1 MEKEV
6 LGVYISGHPLEAYE
20 ERWKKNITNKTSD
33 FLTDEETGLSRVT
46 DGAYVTVG
54 GMITDKTVKYTKN
67 NKTMAFI
74 TLEDLLGTVEIIVF
88 PQDYEKYHHL
98 LEMDSK
104 VFVSGKVSA
113 EEEKDSKLICEQIIS
128 FDDVKRELWLQFET
142 KETYEEQINDIWE
155 LLKASDGSDEVVL
168 YISSMKAIKRMGA
181 AFTVHIDDTLLSALK
196 EKLSEKNVKV
206 LEKSIEKSRR
216 KGYY

>member
-1 MEKEV
+1 
-6 LGVYISGHPLEAYE
+6 
-20 ERWKKNITNKTSD
+20 
-33 FLTDEETGLSRVT
+33 
-46 DGAYVTVG
+46 
-54 GMITDKTVKYTKN
+54 MITDKTVKYTKN

-98 LEMDSK
+98 LEIDSK

-168 YISSMKAIKRMGA
+168 YISSMKAIKRMGV